1 VAELKFERYGLGI
14 AKGMSVTLKF
24 LMRRPTVTQYPEQ
37 RLNVS
42 RRTRGQELVWDRQK
56 CTGCCT
62 CAKSCP
68 QGVIEIVTSDN
79 FENNKYEVEKYQ
91 VDTGYCIQCGLC
103 VESCPYE
110 ALFLSTNY
118 ECAKYRRDELIQNM
132 EDMMLES
139 GNKQP
144 SAYFYPELEAEL
156 PRQTLLVERIT
167 EED

>member
-1 VAELKFERYGLGI
+1 MKFERYGIGI
-14 AKGMSVTLKF
+14 AKGLSVTLGYF
-24 LMRRPTVTQYPEQ
+24 FRRPSVTQYPDQ
-37 RLNVS
+37 RLHLS
-42 RRTRGQELVWDRQK
+42 RRTRGQEMVWDRQK

-68 QGVIEIVTSDN
+68 QGVIEIVTSTN
-79 FENNKYEVEKYQ
+79 LENNKYEVEKYQ

-110 ALFLSTNY
+110 ALFFSTNY
-118 ECAKYRRDELIQNM
+118 ECAKYRRGDLVQNK

-139 GNKQP
+139 GNKQR
-144 SAYFYPELEAEL
+144 SAYFYPELEADL

>member
-1 VAELKFERYGLGI
+1 LKFERYGLGI
-14 AKGMSVTLKF
+14 AKGLSVTLGYF
-24 LMRRPTVTQYPEQ
+24 FRRPSVTQYPDQ
-37 RLNVS
+37 RLHVS
-42 RRTRGQELVWDRQK
+42 RRTRGQEMVWDREK

-68 QGVIEIVTSDN
+68 QGVIEIVTSTN
-79 FENNKYEVEKYQ
+79 LKNNKYEVEKYQ

-110 ALFLSTNY
+110 ALFFSTNY
-118 ECAKYRRDELIQNM
+118 ECAKYRRSELIQNK

-139 GNKQP
+139 GNKQR
-144 SAYFYPELEAEL
+144 SAYFYPELEADL
-156 PRQTLLVERIT
+156 PRQTLLIERIT

>member
-1 VAELKFERYGLGI
+1 MKFERYGIGI
-14 AKGMSVTLKF
+14 AKGLSVTLGYF
-24 LMRRPTVTQYPEQ
+24 FRRPSVTQYPDQ
-37 RLNVS
+37 RLHLS

-79 FENNKYEVEKYQ
+79 IENNKYVVEKYQ

-110 ALFLSTNY
+110 ALFFSTNY
-118 ECAKYRRDELIQNM
+118 ECAKYRRGDLVQNK

-139 GNKQP
+139 GNKQR
-144 SAYFYPELEAEL
+144 SAYFYPELETEL
-156 PRQTLLVERIT
+156 PRQTLLIERIT

>member
-1 VAELKFERYGLGI
+1 MKFERYGMGI
-14 AKGMSVTLKF
+14 AKGLSVTLGYF
-24 LMRRPTVTQYPEQ
+24 FRRPSVTQYPDQ
-37 RLNVS
+37 RLHVS
-42 RRTRGQELVWDRQK
+42 RRTRGQEMVWDREK

-68 QGVIEIVTSDN
+68 QGVIEIVTSTN
-79 FENNKYEVEKYQ
+79 LKNNKYEVEKYQ

-110 ALFLSTNY
+110 ALFFSTNY
-118 ECAKYRRDELIQNM
+118 ECAKYRRSELIQNK

-139 GNKQP
+139 GNKQR
-144 SAYFYPELEAEL
+144 SAYFYPELEADL
-156 PRQTLLVERIT
+156 PRQTLLIERIT

>member
-1 VAELKFERYGLGI
+1 MKFERYGLGI
-14 AKGMSVTLKF
+14 AKGLSVTLGYF
-24 LMRRPTVTQYPEQ
+24 FRRPSVTQYPDQ
-37 RLNVS
+37 RLNIS
-42 RRTRGQELVWDRQK
+42 RRTRGQEMVWDRQK

-68 QGVIEIVTSDN
+68 QGVIEIVTSTN
-79 FENNKYEVEKYQ
+79 SENNKYEVEKYQ

-110 ALFLSTNY
+110 ALFFSTNY
-118 ECAKYRRDELIQNM
+118 ECAKYRRADLVQNK

-139 GNKQP
+139 GNKQR

-156 PRQTLLVERIT
+156 PRQTLLIERIT

>member
-1 VAELKFERYGLGI
+1 MKFERYGLGI
-14 AKGMSVTLKF
+14 AKGLSVTLGYF
-24 LMRRPTVTQYPEQ
+24 FRRPSVTQYPDQ
-37 RLNVS
+37 RLHVS
-42 RRTRGQELVWDRQK
+42 RRTRGQEMVWDREK

-68 QGVIEIVTSDN
+68 QGVIEIVTSTN
-79 FENNKYEVEKYQ
+79 LKNNKYEVEKYQ

-110 ALFLSTNY
+110 ALFFSTNY
-118 ECAKYRRDELIQNM
+118 ECAKYRRSELIQNK

-139 GNKQP
+139 GNKQR
-144 SAYFYPELEAEL
+144 SAYFYPELEADL
-156 PRQTLLVERIT
+156 PRQTLLIERIT

>member
-1 VAELKFERYGLGI
+1 MKFERYGLGI
-14 AKGMSVTLKF
+14 AKGLSVTLGYF
-24 LMRRPTVTQYPEQ
+24 FRRPSVTQYPDQ
-37 RLNVS
+37 RLHVS

-68 QGVIEIVTSDN
+68 QGVIEIVTSTN
-79 FENNKYEVEKYQ
+79 IENNKYEVEKYQ

-110 ALFLSTNY
+110 ALFFSTNY
-118 ECAKYRRDELIQNM
+118 ECAKYRRGDLVQNK

-139 GNKQP
+139 GNKQR

-156 PRQTLLVERIT
+156 PRQTLLIERIT

>member
-1 VAELKFERYGLGI
+1 MKFERYGLGI
-14 AKGMSVTLKF
+14 AKGLSVTLGYF
-24 LMRRPTVTQYPEQ
+24 FRRPSVTQYPDQ
-37 RLNVS
+37 RLNIS

-68 QGVIEIVTSDN
+68 QGVIEIVTSTSS
-79 FENNKYEVEKYQ
+79 ENNKYEVEKYQ

-103 VESCPYE
+103 IESCPYE
-110 ALFLSTNY
+110 ALFFSTNY
-118 ECAKYRRDELIQNM
+118 ECAKYRRGDLVQNK

-139 GNKQP
+139 GNKQR
-144 SAYFYPELEAEL
+144 SAYFYPELEADL
-156 PRQTLLVERIT
+156 PRQTLLIERIT

>member
-1 VAELKFERYGLGI
+1 MKFERYGLGI
-14 AKGMSVTLKF
+14 AKGLSVTLWYF
-24 LMRRPTVTQYPEQ
+24 FRRPSVTQYPEQ
-37 RLNVS
+37 KLHVS
-42 RRTRGQELVWDRQK
+42 RRTRGNELVWDRQK

-62 CAKSCP
+62 CAKTCP
-68 QGVIEIVTSDN
+68 QGVIEIVTSTN
-79 FENNKYEVEKYQ
+79 LENNKYEVEKYQ

-103 VESCPYE
+103 VESCPYQ
-110 ALFLSTNY
+110 ALFMSTAY
-118 ECAKYRRDELIQNM
+118 ECAKYRRGDLVQNK

-139 GNKQP
+139 GKKQP

>member
-1 VAELKFERYGLGI
+1 MKFERYGIGI
-14 AKGMSVTLKF
+14 AKGLSVTLGYF
-24 LMRRPTVTQYPEQ
+24 FRRPSVTQYPDQ
-37 RLNVS
+37 RLHVS

-68 QGVIEIVTSDN
+68 QGVIEIVTSTN

-110 ALFLSTNY
+110 ALFFSTNY
-118 ECAKYRRDELIQNM
+118 ECAKYRRDDLVQNK
-132 EDMMLES
+132 EEMMLES
-139 GNKQP
+139 GDKQR

-156 PRQTLLVERIT
+156 PRQTLLIERIT

>member
-1 VAELKFERYGLGI
+1 MKFERYGKGI
-14 AKGMSVTLKF
+14 AKGLAVTLGYF
-24 LMRRPTVTQYPEQ
+24 LRRPSVTQYPEQ
-37 RLNVS
+37 RLNIA
-42 RRTRGQELVWDRQK
+42 RRTRGQELVWDRKK

-62 CAKSCP
+62 CAKACP
-68 QGVIEIVTSDN
+68 QGVIEIVTSVN
-79 FENNKYEVEKYQ
+79 PENNKYEVEKYQ

-103 VESCPYE
+103 VESCPYG
-110 ALFLSTNY
+110 ALFMSYNY
-118 ECAKYRRDELIQNM
+118 ECAKYRRGDLVQNK

-144 SAYFYPELEAEL
+144 SAYFYPELEADL

>member
-1 VAELKFERYGLGI
+1 MKFERYGLGI
-14 AKGMSVTLKF
+14 AKGLSVTLGYF
-24 LMRRPTVTQYPEQ
+24 FRRPSVTQYPDQ
-37 RLNVS
+37 KLHVS
-42 RRTRGQELVWDRQK
+42 RRTRGQELVWDREK

-68 QGVIEIVTSDN
+68 QGVIEIVTSTN
-79 FENNKYEVEKYQ
+79 LKNNKYEVEKYQ

-110 ALFLSTNY
+110 ALFFSTNY
-118 ECAKYRRDELIQNM
+118 ECAKYRRSELIQNK

-139 GNKQP
+139 GNKQR
-144 SAYFYPELEAEL
+144 SAYFYPELEADL
-156 PRQTLLVERIT
+156 PRQTLLIERIT

>member
-1 VAELKFERYGLGI
+1 MKFERYGIGI
-14 AKGMSVTLKF
+14 AKGLSVTLGYF
-24 LMRRPTVTQYPEQ
+24 FRRPSVTQYPDQ
-37 RLNVS
+37 RLHLS

-68 QGVIEIVTSDN
+68 QGVIEIVTSTN
-79 FENNKYEVEKYQ
+79 IENNKYEVEKYQ

-110 ALFLSTNY
+110 ALFFSTNY
-118 ECAKYRRDELIQNM
+118 ECAKYRRGDLVQNK

-139 GNKQP
+139 GNKQR

-156 PRQTLLVERIT
+156 PRQTLLIERIT

>member
-1 VAELKFERYGLGI
+1 MKFERYGLGI
-14 AKGMSVTLKF
+14 AKGLSVTLGYF
-24 LMRRPTVTQYPEQ
+24 FRRPSVTQYPEQ
-37 RLNVS
+37 RLHIS

-68 QGVIEIVTSDN
+68 QGVIEIVTSTN
-79 FENNKYEVEKYQ
+79 LKNNKYEVEKYQ

-110 ALFLSTNY
+110 ALFFSTNY
-118 ECAKYRRDELIQNM
+118 ECAKYRRSELIQNK

-139 GNKQP
+139 GNKQR

-156 PRQTLLVERIT
+156 PRQTLLIERIT